1 MASLQRIRNH
11 GALLIAIVGLAMLAF
26 ILGDFLN
33 SGSSFFNRSRENVG
47 VIEGQKVHYTE
58 YESAKDQLTEV
69 YKIETGRSDFDED
82 TYAQIRNQVWSM
94 LMMDYTMRAQAKKIG
109 MDITTDELTELCVG
123 ENVHQIIRG
132 RRAFMDENGQFSRE
146 AVKNLIAAIND
157 GSDDAAQNANLQ
169 QAKTYWLYWEKAVR
183 ISYMQEKYTS
193 LLQHLFKANK
203 LEAENAFNG
212 RQHGVSAE
220 FVMQPYYA
228 VADSLVKASESDI
241 KALYKQRKEQFKQTP
256 NRAIK
261 YVTFDIVPSED
272 DFKAAEELL
281 KNLKDEFRTTEDV
294 SLVVNT
300 NSDIMYDGRDYS
312 VETVPAQFK
321 DFAFAKGAKA
331 GDCTEILFENDTYSM
346 ARIMQAGY
354 SLPDSVELK
363 AIVEGGE
370 DQELGWFKATDLPKN
385 IAEPA
390 FAGKRGGR
398 FTVAQG
404 MGEQTYEIMDLGKPT
419 PKVKLAILAREVS
432 PSSKT
437 YSVIYNNA
445 KQFIVANNNAEALE
459 AAAQEAGMTVVP
471 QFNLTVNTDKVGQL
485 KASRPIARW
494 AFDAKEGAVSDVF
507 ECGQQFVVAA
517 LVEVNDGE
525 YRSLND
531 VRAELTYEAT
541 NKAKA
546 EYIKKQLKGA
556 ESLEAAAEILGQRV
570 QSVERV
576 SLADNR
582 FGNAGMEPA
591 VIGKAVAQVENE
603 LSEPIQGKS
612 GVFVVKTGAAND
624 LEGEFNAESEKAQL
638 ASRFAYLPYQ
648 AIQLIEDKAEV
659 TDNRA
664 NFQYSRACV
673 NYYKE

>member
-1 MASLQRIRNH
+1 MASLQKIRNH

-58 YESAKDQLTEV
+58 YEAAKEQLTEV

-82 TYAQIRNQVWSM
+82 TYTQIRNQVWNM
-94 LMMDYTMRAQAKKIG
+94 LMMDYTMRAQAEKIG
-109 MDITTDELTELCVG
+109 MDITADELSELCIG
-123 ENVHQIIRG
+123 NNVHQIIRG
-132 RRAFMDENGQFSRE
+132 RRAFMDENGQFSRD
-146 AVKNLIAAIND
+146 AVKSLISAIND

-169 QAKTYWLYWEKAVR
+169 QAKSYWLYWEKAVR
-183 ISYMQEKYTS
+183 ISYMQEKYTT
-193 LLQHLFKANK
+193 LLQHLLKANS
-203 LEAENAFNG
+203 LDAEFAFNG
-212 RQHGVSAE
+212 RQNGVSAE
-220 FVMQPYYA
+220 YVMKPYYT
-228 VADSLVKASESDI
+228 VADSLVKVNDSEL
-241 KALYKQRKEQFKQTP
+241 KKLYKQHKEQYKQTP

-272 DFKAAEELL
+272 DFKAAQDLMANLQEEF
-281 KNLKDEFRTTEDV
+281 KTTEDV

-312 VETVPAQFK
+312 EETVPAQYK
-321 DFAFAKGAKA
+321 EFAFAKGAKA
-331 GDCTEILFENDTYSM
+331 GDCTDILFENNTYSM
-346 ARIMQAGY
+346 ARLMQVGY

-363 AIVEGGE
+363 AIVEDGE

-390 FAGKRGGR
+390 FAGKRGDK

-404 MGEQTYEIMDLGKPT
+404 MGEQTYEIMEQGKPT
-419 PKVKLAILAREVS
+419 PKVELAILAREVT

-437 YSVIYNNA
+437 YSAIYNSA

-459 AAAQEAGMTVVP
+459 AAAQEAGMAVVP
-471 QFNLTVNTDKVGQL
+471 QYNLTKTTDKVGQL
-485 KASRPIARW
+485 KASRPIVRW
-494 AFDAKEGAVSDVF
+494 AFEAKEGQVSDVF
-507 ECGQQFVVAA
+507 ECGQQFVVVA
-517 LVEVNDGE
+517 LTEVNDGD
-525 YRSLND
+525 YRPLEA

-541 NKAKA
+541 NNAKA
-546 EYIKKQLKGA
+546 AYIKDQLKGV
-556 ESLEAAAEILGQRV
+556 ESLEGAADVMGQTI
-570 QSVERV
+570 QHVERV
-576 SLADNR
+576 SLSDSR

-591 VIGKAVAQVENE
+591 VIGKALAQAENE
-603 LSEPIQGKS
+603 LSEPIQGNM
-612 GVFVVKTGAAND
+612 GVFVVKTGAANN

-638 ASRFAYLPYQ
+638 ASRYAYLPYQ
-648 AIQLIEDKAEV
+648 AMQLIEDKAEV

-664 NFQYSRACV
+664 NFQ
-673 NYYKE
+673 